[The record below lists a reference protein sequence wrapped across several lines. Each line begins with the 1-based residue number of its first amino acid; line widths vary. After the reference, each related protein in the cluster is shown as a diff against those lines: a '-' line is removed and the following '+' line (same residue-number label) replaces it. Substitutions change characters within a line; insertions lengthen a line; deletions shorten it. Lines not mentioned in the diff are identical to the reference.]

1 MIGRRW
7 EESTRVLSADMV
19 IEYECLGIGWMTV
32 DVGEE
37 TYGRQELV
45 GFYLSVHCNEI
56 AGIRGKN
63 APHEYMNRMM

>member
-1 MIGRRW
+1 
-7 EESTRVLSADMV
+7 MV

-37 TYGRQELV
+37 TYGRHELV

-56 AGIRGKN
+56 ACVRGKN
-63 APHEYMNRMM
+63 VPHEYMNRMI